1 VYVAGSFK
9 EKMKTERVT
18 LLASKEFKQFLG
30 DEARREGVSVAEL
43 IRVRCE
49 RKYGNDEAV
58 LAQLTAELRK
68 ALSEAKSALRDGI
81 KEAESVLTQ
90 LRSKRTRT
98 EPSPAETRP

>member
-1 VYVAGSFK
+1 
-9 EKMKTERVT
+9 MKTERVT

-49 RKYGNDEAV
+49 PKHGNDEAV
-58 LAQLTAELRK
+58 LAQLTAEMRK
-68 ALSEAKSALRDGI
+68 ALSEAKSSLRDGL
-81 KEAESVLTQ
+81 KEAESALAQ

-98 EPSPAETRP
+98 EPSLKEAKP